1 MRKVKCKI
9 QVTDSSFLISHFFA
23 SGSLVQPA
31 SPWFVHSSSSFFF
44 AGRTPPTPPEPSP
57 LPREQYDIDEEE
69 SAAVLTEVKNRK
81 IISTRRPMKVQ
92 PNKVTKS
99 RTQVTRMDYESSVDI
114 EDSATRSLGRC
125 QMQDVE
131 EYTTVIK
138 RIVKW
143 QGMDRGHGY
152 ISYSTCYIMYRLIFP
167 NKHMLLSTWKQLK
180 CTLPLH
186 IAQGKTDT
194 GMWRSC
200 IHLQQRS

>member
-1 MRKVKCKI
+1 M
-9 QVTDSSFLISHFFA
+9 TDSSFLISHFLA

-31 SPWFVHSSSSFFF
+31 SRRAPSSSQLRV
-44 AGRTPPTPPEPSP
+44 G
-57 LPREQYDIDEEE
+57 LPRPASDLCLGKTSFPQPPLCRTYQRA
-69 SAAVLTEVKNRK
+69 SSRAV
-81 IISTRRPMKVQ
+81 SRRAVALASGS
-92 PNKVTKS
+92 KVTKS

-152 ISYSTCYIMYRLIFP
+152 ILYSTCYIMYRFIFP

>member
-1 MRKVKCKI
+1 MCYSKNKMRKVKCKI

-99 RTQVTRMDYESSVDI
+99 RTQVTHMEYESSVDI
-114 EDSATRSLGRC
+114 ED
-125 QMQDVE
+125 
-131 EYTTVIK
+131 
-138 RIVKW
+138 
-143 QGMDRGHGY
+143 
-152 ISYSTCYIMYRLIFP
+152 IS
-167 NKHMLLSTWKQLK
+167 
-180 CTLPLH
+180 
-186 IAQGKTDT
+186 GKAANN
-194 GMWRSC
+194 
-200 IHLQQRS
+200 